1 VAARIR
7 VKIGWEGPADLPDRT
22 FLNAYY
28 AGLRGRLE
36 NRMLFGRRRRDKF
49 DVS

>member
-7 VKIGWEGPADLPDRT
+7 LKIAWDGPADIPDRT

-28 AGLRGRLE
+28 ASLRGRLE
-36 NRMLFGRRRRDKF
+36 TRMLFGQRRKDKF
-49 DVS
+49 DT